1 MEHMTNLLKQLSS
14 RNTGMSSDEI
24 EKFISAAKKRVSNM
38 TPEEYAQTKIDAF
51 NSQTGK
57 LEGYDCPICK
67 NKGEIMFLKNGYE
80 TIRECQCMNVRKTIK
95 RIERSGLKDLMK
107 DYTFEKFI
115 VSSDWQKKAKTMAL
129 EFLKDY
135 ENKWFFVGGQV
146 GCGKTHLCTA
156 LVGAFIRSG
165 KPAHY
170 MLWRD
175 EVVQL
180 KAVVTD
186 DEAYGKAIR
195 KLKEIEVLY
204 IDDFFKTERGK
215 QPSTAEINIAFELLN
230 YRYNNPRLVTIIS
243 SERLIDDIIDIDE
256 AVGSRIYQRS
266 KQYCMIVNYDRSK
279 NYRLNGGG
287 NSG

>member
-1 MEHMTNLLKQLSS
+1 MEFDKAPFGILGLQTLVPLTLNLVKEGIISLEKMVSLCSA
-14 RNTGMSSDEI
+14 RPAEI
-24 EKFISAAKKRVSNM
+24 LNI
-38 TPEEYAQTKIDAF
+38 
-51 NSQTGK
+51 
-57 LEGYDCPICK
+57 K

-95 RIERSGLKDLMK
+95 RIERSCLKDLMK

-115 VSSDWQKKAKTMAL
+115 VSSDWQKKAKNMAL

>member
-24 EKFISAAKKRVSNM
+24 EKFISAAEKRVSNM
-38 TPEEYAQTKIDAF
+38 TPEEYAQTKIDSF

-279 NYRLNGGG
+279 NYRLNGGDT
-287 NSG
+287 SG

>member
-24 EKFISAAKKRVSNM
+24 KKFIDTAEKRVSNM
-38 TPEEYAQTKIDAF
+38 TSEEYAQTKVDSF
-51 NSQTGK
+51 NNQEGK
-57 LEGYDCPICK
+57 LEGYNCRFCK
-67 NKGEIMFLKNGYE
+67 NKGEIMFLRNGYE
-80 TIRECQCMNVRKTIK
+80 TIRECKCMDVRRTIK

-115 VSSDWQKKAKTMAL
+115 VSSDWQRKAKAMAL
-129 EFLKDY
+129 SFLRDY

-180 KAVVTD
+180 KAIVTD

-266 KQYCMIVNYDRSK
+266 KKYCMIVNYDRSK

-287 NSG
+287 DNG

>member
-1 MEHMTNLLKQLSS
+1 
-14 RNTGMSSDEI
+14 
-24 EKFISAAKKRVSNM
+24 
-38 TPEEYAQTKIDAF
+38 
-51 NSQTGK
+51 
-57 LEGYDCPICK
+57 
-67 NKGEIMFLKNGYE
+67 
-80 TIRECQCMNVRKTIK
+80 MNVRKTIK

-115 VSSDWQKKAKTMAL
+115 VSSDWQKKAKNMAL

>member
-1 MEHMTNLLKQLSS
+1 MTNLLKQLSS

>member
-24 EKFISAAKKRVSNM
+24 EKFISAAEKRVSNM
-38 TPEEYAQTKIDAF
+38 TPEEYAQTKIDSF

-204 IDDFFKTERGK
+204 IDDFFKMERGK